1 MMLNSGTRLPNP
13 KLTTKKPYSLAS
25 YMNMKNQ
32 IWDLPVLLVLLQIV
46 TAMLVTFL
54 INAPYE
60 NTSRQCLTVHMQA
73 KLQSE

>member
-32 IWDLPVLLVLLQIV
+32 IWDLLLVLLQIV

-54 INAPYE
+54 INALYE
-60 NTSRQCLTVHMQA
+60 NTSYQCLTMQMQA